1 MSADNHDDHDDDEDG
16 GVDDDDGDADD
27 ENYAKAHVPTIQGT
41 YTSFSWRPDM
51 KASLA
56 DKMNSSDIC
65 KDAGYSELFRL
76 TQRDVGRTL

>member
-16 GVDDDDGDADD
+16 DDDD

-65 KDAGYSELFRL
+65 KDAGYSELFCVS
-76 TQRDVGRTL
+76 QREVGRTL